1 MRGAVCMVLLLL
13 VPLASGL
20 NTEFPVDPPVTETG
34 ERLLVLDEGVWT
46 SERWAMLEEQG
57 IQPLRTVRHDAL
69 LVWMGDEVVSLD
81 VGVSVGEHETAALR
95 EGLETPDGPGEY
107 RVLLE
112 PRLPADG
119 IVNLRETLA
128 LLGLSLIHI

>member
-1 MRGAVCMVLLLL
+1 MVVLLL

-20 NTEFPVDPPVTETG
+20 NTEFPVSPPVAETG

-46 SERWAMLEEQG
+46 SDRWAILEEQG

-69 LVWMGDEVVSLD
+69 LVWMGDEAVSLD

-107 RVLLE
+107 RVFARTE
-112 PRLPADG
+112 TACRRGDESTRNPRFVG
-119 IVNLRETLA
+119 FFHR
-128 LLGLSLIHI
+128 